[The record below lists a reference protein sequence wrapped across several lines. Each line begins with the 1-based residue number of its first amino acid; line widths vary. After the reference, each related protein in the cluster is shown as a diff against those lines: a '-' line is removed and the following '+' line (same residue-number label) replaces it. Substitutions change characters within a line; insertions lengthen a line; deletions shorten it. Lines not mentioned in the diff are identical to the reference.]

1 MTNKVLKVMIK
12 IILLMLIIQ
21 TIYTSKTEALSLD
34 GIFKAGD
41 NFINE
46 GKTESQKNEAINY
59 EEFRLTTNNIGSVL
73 SVTTGTWAASA
84 TYAYRWE
91 QSTNGTTWTT
101 ISGATANNYTLV
113 AGNVGKT
120 VRAVVIATGSG
131 TTKEANSNVLGPITA
146 T

>member
-59 EEFRLTTNNIGSVL
+59 EEFRLTMNNIGSVL
-73 SVTTGTWAASA
+73 TTLGIVLAVIIGGILGIQIMWGSIEQQVKAKEMIMPYVVGCIVIFGAFGIWKLAVTIFS
-84 TYAYRWE
+84 
-91 QSTNGTTWTT
+91 Q
-101 ISGATANNYTLV
+101 LQ
-113 AGNVGKT
+113 
-120 VRAVVIATGSG
+120 
-131 TTKEANSNVLGPITA
+131 
-146 T
+146 

>member
-73 SVTTGTWAASA
+73 TTLGIVLAVIIGGILGIQIMWGSI
-84 TYAYRWE
+84 E
-91 QSTNGTTWTT
+91 QQVK
-101 ISGATANNYTLV
+101 A
-113 AGNVGKT
+113 
-120 VRAVVIATGSG
+120 
-131 TTKEANSNVLGPITA
+131 KEMFPLKLLIKLLQLLLIFSLFFCSFNSPPFI
-146 T
+146 